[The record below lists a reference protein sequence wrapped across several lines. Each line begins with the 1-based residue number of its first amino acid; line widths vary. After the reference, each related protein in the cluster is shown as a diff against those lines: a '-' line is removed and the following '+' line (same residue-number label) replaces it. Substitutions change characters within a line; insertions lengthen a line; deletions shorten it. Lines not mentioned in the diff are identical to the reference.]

1 MTIAVINPNA
11 SVAMTELIEREC
23 QALTGLRQALVFHR
37 CEQSPPSIEG
47 HSDGAQAAY
56 WLAEKIRA
64 CEAMDEPPRAY
75 VIACFDDTGLDAA
88 RELTRAPVLGIGESA
103 MQAASLLGHRF
114 TVLTSLERSIPILTR
129 NLRHYGYGERCAGVY
144 ASNVS
149 VLALEADPASYDLV
163 LERAW
168 LALEQS
174 RGEMLVLGCAGM
186 SHWVARLQKDVGVPV
201 IDGVRI
207 AVVVADALASLGLQ
221 TSKSLGYAFP
231 ETKAV
236 PETK

>member
-11 SVAMTELIEREC
+11 SVAMTALIEREC
-23 QALTGLRQALVFHR
+23 QGLAGLRQPLSFHR

-47 HSDGAQAAY
+47 HSDGAQAAF
-56 WLAEKIRA
+56 WVAETVRQ
-64 CEAMDEPPRAY
+64 CEALNELPTAY

-88 RELTRAPVLGIGESA
+88 RELTRAPVLGIGEAA

-168 LALEQS
+168 QALEQS
-174 RGEMLVLGCAGM
+174 RGETLVLGCAGM
-186 SHWVARLQKDVGVPV
+186 SGWVSRLQKDVGVPV
-201 IDGVRI
+201 LDGVRI
-207 AVVVADALASLGLQ
+207 AVVVADALSSLGLH
-221 TSKSLGYAFP
+221 TSKTLGYAFP
-231 ETKAV
+231 ERK
-236 PETK
+236 

>member
-11 SVAMTELIEREC
+11 SVAMTELIEQEC
-23 QALTGLRQALVFHR
+23 RGLDGLRQPLSIHR

-47 HSDGAQAAY
+47 YSDGAQAAF
-56 WLAEKIRA
+56 WVAETVRQL
-64 CEAMDEPPRAY
+64 ETLDQPPLAY

-88 RELTRAPVLGIGESA
+88 RELTRSPVLGIGEAA
-103 MQAASLLGHRF
+103 MQAASLVGNRF
-114 TVLTSLERSIPILTR
+114 TVLTSLERSIPILSR

-149 VLALEADPASYDLV
+149 VLALEADPASYDQV

-168 LALEQS
+168 VALEQS
-174 RGEMLVLGCAGM
+174 RGETLVLGCAGM
-186 SHWVARLQKDVGVPV
+186 SGWVARLQKDVGVPV

-231 ETKAV
+231 ETK
-236 PETK
+236 